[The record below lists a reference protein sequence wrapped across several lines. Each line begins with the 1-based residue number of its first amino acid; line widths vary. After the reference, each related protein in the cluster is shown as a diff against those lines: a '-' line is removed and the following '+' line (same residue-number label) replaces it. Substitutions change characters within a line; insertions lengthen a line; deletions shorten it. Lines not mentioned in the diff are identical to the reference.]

1 MLRKTIFA
9 AVLISAAVIFP
20 NHGAVALEKLIKG
33 APASVGTLKTPTI
46 TPDGPLT
53 VIDVIVDKTAANAV
67 LARDQAMAEAQRLA
81 FQKLAERN
89 LTPDEYK
96 SFKAPDVKT
105 IAALVQDFEIKGE
118 QLSSTRYVANFTVR
132 FRDAVR
138 QFVHVDMPAP
148 EMATMEAL
156 QGTDAGEEL
165 AGEDAAENK
174 PAPDIVAVGPAKK
187 YLILPYIETMSGK
200 LLLWEDPN
208 PWRQAWQQ
216 QMPPDATNGSSYVV
230 PMGDIPDVSAGSTD
244 AVWSGDY
251 RAVEKLRQNYH
262 VDEVVLAVA
271 NKSGAY
277 MTIDMYFF
285 RNGGLLKRE
294 VLQPYVGERPPA
306 DAFAF
311 ARGEVMKY
319 LQNPASFK
327 GKRTVEN
334 ISRELTGTKTAAA
347 DVVAIPA
354 AGVPVTTV
362 VTSTTTTTATPAISA
377 PVTSMPARGGKT
389 EVEAMMSFAS
399 PATWMDLQK
408 RVATLSPPVRL
419 DIRSLN
425 KGGAQFVMR
434 YEGDINSL
442 RSALATRGIALNQP
456 SVEIDRSVV
465 GGGQSGMKPVYGLQ
479 LTN

>member
-1 MLRKTIFA
+1 MLRKITYITALGLA
-9 AVLISAAVIFP
+9 AIIFP
-20 NHGAVALEKLIKG
+20 NSEAMALEKLIKG
-33 APASVGTLKTPTI
+33 APAQVGQLKTPTI

-96 SFKAPDVKT
+96 AFKAPDIKT
-105 IAALVQDFEIKGE
+105 IAGLVQDFEIKGE

-138 QFVHVDMPAP
+138 EYVHVTMPGP
-148 EMATMEAL
+148 MMGTVEAV

-165 AGEDAAENK
+165 AQAGEDERLTSSVADAPVAA
-174 PAPDIVAVGPAKK
+174 IGPAKN
-187 YLILPYIETMSGK
+187 YLILPYIETMDRR

-216 QMPPDATNGSSYVV
+216 NMPGPSSNGSTYIV

-251 RAVEKLRQNYH
+251 RAVEKLRQNYRA
-262 VDEVVLAVA
+262 DEVVLAVA

-285 RNGGLLKRE
+285 RNSGLLKRE

-306 DAFAF
+306 EAFAF
-311 ARGEVMKY
+311 ARAEVMKY

-327 GKRTVEN
+327 GKRTVES
-334 ISRELTGTKTAAA
+334 ISRELTARKDA
-347 DVVAIPA
+347 DPGAVPA
-354 AGVPVTTV
+354 TTI
-362 VTSTTTTTATPAISA
+362 VTSTTTVTTTATTPQ
-377 PVTSMPARGGKT
+377 PVRGGKT
-389 EVEAMMSFAS
+389 EVEAMMSFTSLGA
-399 PATWMDLQK
+399 WMDMQK
-408 RVATLSPPVRL
+408 RLSTLTPPVRV

-425 KGGAQFVMR
+425 KSGAQFTMR
-434 YEGDINSL
+434 YEGDIAAL
-442 RSALATRGIALNQP
+442 RNALAARGIALNQP
-456 SVEIDRSVV
+456 SVEINPGVAS
-465 GGGQSGMKPVYGLQ
+465 GQAGGMKPVYGLQ

>member
-1 MLRKTIFA
+1 MLRKITYITAFA
-9 AVLISAAVIFP
+9 LAAFIFP
-20 NHGAVALEKLIKG
+20 NGDAMALEKLIKG
-33 APASVGTLKTPTI
+33 APAQVGELKTPTV

-96 SFKAPDVKT
+96 AFKAPDIKT
-105 IAALVQDFEIKGE
+105 IASLVQDFEIKGE

-138 QFVHVDMPAP
+138 EYVHVTMPGP
-148 EMATMEAL
+148 MMGTVEAV

-165 AGEDAAENK
+165 AQPGEGGGLTSSVADA
-174 PAPDIVAVGPAKK
+174 PVVAVGPAKN
-187 YLILPYIETMSGK
+187 YLILPYIETMDRR

-216 QMPPDATNGSSYVV
+216 DMPRPSPNGSAYIV

-251 RAVEKLRQNYH
+251 RAVEKLRQNYRA
-262 VDEVVLAVA
+262 DEVVLAVA

-285 RNGGLLKRE
+285 RNSGLLKRE
-294 VLQPYVGERPPA
+294 VLQPYVGERSPA
-306 DAFAF
+306 EAFAF
-311 ARGEVMKY
+311 ARAEVMKY
-319 LQNPASFK
+319 LQNPAGFK
-327 GKRTVEN
+327 GKRTVES
-334 ISRELTGTKTAAA
+334 ISRELTARKDAEPGAATVAVTTAATT
-347 DVVAIPA
+347 
-354 AGVPVTTV
+354 VPV
-362 VTSTTTTTATPAISA
+362 
-377 PVTSMPARGGKT
+377 RGGKT
-389 EVEAMMSFAS
+389 EVEAMMSFTSLGA
-399 PATWMDLQK
+399 WMDMQK
-408 RVATLSPPVRL
+408 RLSTLTPPVRVN
-419 DIRSLN
+419 IRSLN
-425 KGGAQFVMR
+425 KSGAQFTMR
-434 YEGDINSL
+434 YDGDMASL
-442 RSALATRGIALNQP
+442 RDALAARGIALNQP
-456 SVEIDRSVV
+456 SVEINPDVAR
-465 GGGQSGMKPVYGLQ
+465 GEAGGMKPVYGLQ